1 VRIFKTAAFVL
12 VGFVIAG
19 GIGVFA
25 LVGISEISTEWARK
39 GPETVQVA
47 ALQGRSGD
55 ELVALGRQ
63 LGLNVTFIDSDS
75 GRDQASREPF
85 NSSAGRTNGNAH
97 IEDGSGTLL
106 FWGGFVFYR
115 WFCET
120 ELEHGR
126 LKPHTRPQVYF
137 LD

>member
-19 GIGVFA
+19 GIAVFA

-39 GPETVQVA
+39 GAETVQVA

-75 GRDQASREPF
+75 GRDQASREPLQF
-85 NSSAGRTNGNAH
+85 RCGTDKRERTHRG
-97 IEDGSGTLL
+97 
-106 FWGGFVFYR
+106 
-115 WFCET
+115 
-120 ELEHGR
+120 
-126 LKPHTRPQVYF
+126 
-137 LD
+137 